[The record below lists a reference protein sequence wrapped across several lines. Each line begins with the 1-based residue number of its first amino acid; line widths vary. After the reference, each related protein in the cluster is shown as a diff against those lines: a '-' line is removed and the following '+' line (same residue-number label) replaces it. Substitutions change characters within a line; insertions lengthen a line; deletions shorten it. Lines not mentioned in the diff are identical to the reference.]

1 MALKLD
7 QEQLNFNKGA
17 NMKPNE
23 GKVDRIL
30 RIAIGLGLLSLVFV
44 GPETMWGLVGIV
56 PLATGLI
63 GFCPLY
69 KILGFDT
76 CPLAT
81 KLK

>member
-7 QEQLNFNKGA
+7 QEQPNFNKGVH
-17 NMKPNE
+17 MKPNE

-30 RIAIGLGLLSLVFV
+30 RIAVGLVLLSLVFI
-44 GPETMWGLVGIV
+44 GPETMWGFVGVV

-63 GFCPLY
+63 GFCPMY

-76 CPLAT
+76 CPLTT